1 MGKKNVTFVLTEEID
16 REIEIRAFLQG
27 KQKSEILT
35 EALQNYFS
43 ENRRDLL
50 PNERTSRSNDTVKVA
65 TANNHT

>member
-43 ENRRDLL
+43 ENTRDLL
-50 PNERTSRSNDTVKVA
+50 PNEKTSRSNDTVKVA